1 MSHPTPGLIVVT
13 FAKADSGSRANR
25 LRNRKPVT
33 EDSIPISTSTSITS
47 RGRSLSI
54 AGNPLF
60 ISFYRYID
68 AMFRVPSNRCVMIE
82 KSDTLSS
89 SALVDKGLVAMF
101 LKLSPEERIRA
112 NDNSAR
118 AILEMRDA
126 CRRKEDDRT

>member
-1 MSHPTPGLIVVT
+1 
-13 FAKADSGSRANR
+13 
-25 LRNRKPVT
+25 
-33 EDSIPISTSTSITS
+33 
-47 RGRSLSI
+47 
-54 AGNPLF
+54 
-60 ISFYRYID
+60 
-68 AMFRVPSNRCVMIE
+68 MIE